1 MRSSALFLAL
11 GAPSALAA
19 VTKPHILLIVADDLG
34 WNDVSFHAPAAA
46 DGTRSAQIPTPHLT
60 ALASEGIVL
69 DNFYVQPVC
78 SPTRASLMTG
88 RHVIHTGIYDPDCSF
103 GTTLAVPTAFSMLPQ
118 HLKALGYATHA
129 IGKWHLGDFAPQL
142 TPTGRGFDT
151 FYGYYDGA
159 EEYFSHTIKNYV
171 DLHND
176 SARPGG
182 WGLAH
187 ATGQD
192 GAYSTHIYTEQAER
206 VIASHAAAS
215 AAASA
220 ASDAPP
226 PLFMY
231 LAYQAIHSPD
241 EVPQS
246 YRDPFNATI
255 PDTPADPS
263 KVLNNVGN
271 HRRTV
276 AGMVAALDEGV
287 GNVTAA
293 LKAAGMFDDTL
304 IFFTADNGGPAA
316 GFNSN
321 MASNWPLRGMK
332 RTLWEGGMRV
342 SAFAHGAGLRKTGY
356 VNEAMVHACDVPES
370 MLALAANGLEADPS
384 DAGGWIGWREHPA
397 LKAAAAAEPP
407 FQLGDG
413 IDNWAALA
421 TGAPSA
427 RTEMI
432 HEAHPSGHGQDD
444 GNGQAIR
451 VGDYKLITEKG
462 PMWHGPPNDEWYES
476 GSNPAQYSHTVSCGG
491 PPPNA
496 SAPGYCDP
504 AKLPCLFNV
513 RLDPCEF
520 RDLSKDRPDVVANLT
535 ARLAVYQATAVHK
548 SFHQLKGVNCSSSD
562 PKDHPEWDG
571 FWQPNCQGVE
581 SGRRRRARAALN

>member
-1 MRSSALFLAL
+1 MLRAALFPLLVAATS
-11 GAPSALAA
+11 GAVPNI
-19 VTKPHILLIVADDLG
+19 VIIVADDYG
-34 WNDVSFHAPAAA
+34 WNDVGFHGSELSTPQIDALAASGVKL
-46 DGTRSAQIPTPHLT
+46 DNYYVLPVCTPTRSALMAARYPFKTGLQTQTISPAKPYGLHLNY
-60 ALASEGIVL
+60 S
-69 DNFYVQPVC
+69 
-78 SPTRASLMTG
+78 
-88 RHVIHTGIYDPDCSF
+88 
-103 GTTLAVPTAFSMLPQ
+103 TLADE
-118 HLKALGYATHA
+118 LKHRGFRTHA
-129 IGKWHLGDFAPQL
+129 LGKWHLGYCREEFAPHR
-142 TPTGRGFDT
+142 RGFDT
-151 FYGYYDGA
+151 FNGYVNGA
-159 EEYFSHTIKNYV
+159 EHYF
-171 DLHND
+171 
-176 SARPGG
+176 
-182 WGLAH
+182 
-187 ATGQD
+187 
-192 GAYSTHIYTEQAER
+192 THIRDPDR
-206 VIASHAAAS
+206 VSYKNFTSGYDYYAAS
-215 AAASA
+215 AATPPGAPDHGIDWAQNASGAPSENVDPAQGDCYSAHHLSATA
-220 ASDAPP
+220 AAIIAAHPVDPAA

-231 LAYQAIHSPD
+231 LAYQSVHSPYEAPQLYVD
-241 EVPQS
+241 EYAWMNDSKHYTPV
-246 YRDPFNATI
+246 NAGRPTY
-255 PDTPADPS
+255 
-263 KVLNNVGN
+263 G
-271 HRRTV
+271 
-276 AGMVAALDEGV
+276 GMVAALDEGV

-293 LKAAGMFDDTL
+293 LQRKGGSRAFWDNTL
-304 IFFTADNGGPAA
+304 LVFTTDNGGV
-316 GFNSN
+316 GHGN
-321 MASNWPLRGMK
+321 NWPLRGMK